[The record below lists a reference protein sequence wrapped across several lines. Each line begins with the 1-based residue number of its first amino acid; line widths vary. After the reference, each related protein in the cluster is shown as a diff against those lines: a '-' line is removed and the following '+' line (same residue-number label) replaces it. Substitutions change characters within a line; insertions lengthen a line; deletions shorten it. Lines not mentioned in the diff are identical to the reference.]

1 VNGEAVKAI
10 VDEATKPLT
19 LSVHGREHL
28 LVPTGPG
35 TYEDAYVDRP
45 ESVPAALALHTLT
58 GVVDYLIKNR
68 DELKPEELMVLVS
81 NPRKVEVGS
90 KLVGSFAQRKSYVVA
105 ECDGPRFAFG
115 QYMLAEDF
123 VVALQSQFVV
133 TPDIAA
139 VWAVVGNIKE
149 SAVRTTAD
157 DGVSQTVTAASGIA
171 RVENVDVP
179 RIVKL
184 RPFRTFAEVEQP
196 ESTFLLRMRGGD
208 ANSKPTAALFEA
220 DGGAW
225 RLAAA
230 QGIKAWL
237 SQQLAT
243 PETAGISIIL

>member
-1 VNGEAVKAI
+1 V
-10 VDEATKPLT
+10 
-19 LSVHGREHL
+19 SVHGREHL
-28 LVPTGPG
+28 LVPTSPG
-35 TYEDAYVDRP
+35 SYLDADVDRP

-68 DELKPEELMVLVS
+68 DQLTAEELMVLVS
-81 NPRKVEVGS
+81 NPRKVEVVS
-90 KLVGSFAQRKSYVVA
+90 NLVGSFAQRKSYLVA
-105 ECDGPRFAFG
+105 QCDGPQFPFSQFMG
-115 QYMLAEDF
+115 AEEM
-123 VVALQSQFVV
+123 VIALQAYFVA

-139 VWAVVGNIKE
+139 ITAVVGNIKE
-149 SAVRTTAD
+149 SAVRTTVD

-184 RPFRTFAEVEQP
+184 RPFRTFAEVDQP
-196 ESTFLLRMRGGD
+196 ESTFFLRMRGGASD
-208 ANSKPTAALFEA
+208 AKPTAALFET

-230 QGIKAWL
+230 QNIKTWL

-243 PETAGISIIL
+243 PETADISIIL